1 MFDGVY
7 GMHIQEL
14 GTAFSRNPVYREYWN
29 SLSDEIREEVNT
41 HASEFHSEEE
51 IMAYI
56 QKLKMKA

>member
-7 GMHIQEL
+7 GMHMQEL

-41 HASEFHSEEE
+41 HAGEFHSEEE